1 VIGGKKG
8 RFVWQQ
14 HADRALLFH
23 LKHISLFAGDC
34 FRDFGMQKYMIIMCM
49 HVFDSAAPA

>member
-23 LKHISLFAGDC
+23 SKHISLFAGEW
-34 FRDFGMQKYMIIMCM
+34 FRDFCMQKYIIVMYM
-49 HVFDSAAPA
+49 RIFASAAPV